1 MNGLVIFVF
10 IFLPSKHCYIFF
22 FVIIDVHVF
31 IEMLNIDFFVLFEH
45 LPLWFFWGSLSL
57 FIFNFNMVAL

>member
-1 MNGLVIFVF
+1 MNAFFILFF
-10 IFLPSKHCYIFF
+10 IFLLSKHCYIFF
-22 FVIIDVHVF
+22 FVIIDVQVF